1 MKLYQFKEL
10 HKENFNAG
18 SKAVEDVTEIARQM
32 GARSW
37 RVLRLTDQD
46 FPLPRTVNWL
56 VACVVWKVQELWLKV
71 RFPKG
76 VTLLNQHPLTTG
88 RALMRSD
95 EGLRLVNWLRKNKG
109 LRVITLVHDI
119 SELRSG
125 DREVSDDMPDS
136 LANMLSYSDVVIVHN
151 ERMREW
157 LASHGAAEKPL
168 IVLGIFDYLT
178 DAAFAEADEGSHR
191 SITFA
196 GNLRPDKCGFLTRT
210 DEIPDVDWYLYGP
223 KFDASAMKGAG
234 IHYCGCM
241 KPAELTQHLN
251 KGFGLVWDGDELDT
265 CAGEW
270 GGYLKWNNPH
280 KLSLYLASGLPVVT
294 WDDAATVSFIKE
306 NDVGITVASL
316 KELPTVL
323 SSITVER
330 YRELSA
336 NARSVAEKLRK
347 GYFLKNAIKKAMSD
361 LAHFL

>member
-1 MKLYQFKEL
+1 MNLFQILEVSNVVYNNSLSKVTVDICSVAEKYKFKTIRIVWNSSAKHRFEKFKKNL
-10 HKENFNAG
+10 RYWWDWHKCYN
-18 SKAVEDVTEIARQM
+18 EITDN
-32 GARSW
+32 SI
-37 RVLRLTDQD
+37 VLL
-46 FPLPRTVNWL
+46 
-56 VACVVWKVQELWLKV
+56 
-71 RFPKG
+71 
-76 VTLLNQHPLTTG
+76 QHPLHV
-88 RALMRSD
+88 ANSNVLKKLKSEKNVKYISVIID
-95 EGLRLVNWLRKNKG
+95 IEELRKFYYNEFHKKEFE
-109 LRVITLVHDI
+109 LMLDI
-119 SELRSG
+119 
-125 DREVSDDMPDS
+125 
-136 LANMLSYSDVVIVHN
+136 ADVLIVHN
-151 ERMREW
+151 NIMARY
-157 LASHGAAEKPL
+157 LIEKGVSEEK
-168 IVLGIFDYLT
+168 IVNIETFDYLQNN
-178 DAAFAEADEGSHR
+178 DNVIKFEK

-294 WDDAATVSFIKE
+294 WDDAATASFIKE

-316 KELPTVL
+316 KELPTVF

-330 YRELSA
+330 YRELCA
-336 NARSVAEKLRK
+336 NARCVARKLRE
-347 GYFLKNAIKKAMSD
+347 GYFLKAAVSVAMD
-361 LAHFL
+361 KL